1 MTWENIL
8 KRPMP
13 IDTRSNR
20 DEQHRQAIIDYEKRV
35 IEPAFTEY
43 TQGRAAGEKSPL
55 KIHLVTDINRKDG
68 IDFSGTFIIGRV
80 TQKNLGSNSQFIA
93 NVIAELYKKEG
104 YQVKGPEKYSDGTY
118 LTITQP

>member
-1 MTWENIL
+1 MSWEDIL
-8 KRPMP
+8 KAPMP

-20 DEQHRQAIIDYEKRV
+20 DEQHRQAIIDYEKTV

-43 TQGRAAGEKSPL
+43 TQGQMAGENSLL
-55 KIHLVTDINRKDG
+55 KIHLVTDRTIKDG
-68 IDFSGTFIIGRV
+68 IDFKGSFKIGRE
-80 TQKNLGSNSQFIA
+80 TQQKLGNNSQFIA
-93 NVIAELYKKEG
+93 NVIAELYRKEG